1 MKYLVV
7 GLGNIGDEYH
17 NTRHNIGFKILDA
30 LAGASNLVFKN
41 ERYGAI
47 TRHKYKS
54 RTFVL
59 LKPNTYVNLSG
70 KAVNYWLQKEK
81 IPVENLIILVDDLA
95 LPYGILRMKAK
106 GSDAGHN
113 GLKNINAILG
123 HQKYA
128 RIRFGIGKDFR
139 QGEQIDYVLGKWS
152 DDENEHMS
160 DLIEKCINGIHQFGT
175 IGIERAM
182 NSFNTKK

>member
-30 LAGASNLVFKN
+30 LVRASNLVFKG
-41 ERYGAI
+41 ERYGDVAYY
-47 TRHKYKS
+47 KYKA

-70 KAVNYWLQKEK
+70 KAVNYWLQKEQV
-81 IPVENLIILVDDLA
+81 PVENLIILVDDLA
-95 LPYGILRMKAK
+95 LPFGSLRMKSK
-106 GSDAGHN
+106 GGDAGHN

-128 RIRFGIGKDFR
+128 RIRFGIGKEFR
-139 QGEQIDYVLGKWS
+139 QGEQVDYVLGKWS
-152 DDENEHMS
+152 SEEEELMPE
-160 DLIEKCINGIHQFGT
+160 LIDKCIGGITQFGT

-182 NSFNTKK
+182 NFFNTK